1 MEKSLTDKLALVFD
15 FGGVLIDWNPRH
27 LYLKLFNGDREA
39 VERFL
44 VEIQFDQWNFRQDQG
59 RPFAAG
65 VAEHCARFPRY
76 CDLIRA
82 YDIRWEETI
91 NGPIEGSIAILRSLR
106 KAGYPLYGLSNWSV
120 EKFQLIQGR
129 FDFLDW
135 FTMILISG
143 SVGMAKPEPAIFRL
157 LLEKVGRSAE
167 ECILIDDSPQNIRT
181 AQQLGFQ
188 TIHFRSPAQMKRALR
203 KFL

>member
-1 MEKSLTDKLALVFD
+1 MDNLAFVFD
-15 FGGVLIDWNPRH
+15 IGNVLIDWNPRH

-44 VEIQFDQWNFRQDQG
+44 KEIEFDQWNFRQDQG
-59 RPFAAG
+59 RPFAVG
-65 VAEHCARFPRY
+65 VAEHCARFPQY

-82 YDIRWEETI
+82 YDVRWEETI
-91 NGPIEGSIAILRSLR
+91 NGPIDGTITILHSLWR
-106 KAGYPLYGLSNWSV
+106 AGYPLFGLSNWSV
-120 EKFQLIQGR
+120 EKFQLVRSR

-135 FTMILISG
+135 FTTILISG

-157 LLEKVGRSAE
+157 LLEWTGRSAE
-167 ECILIDDSPQNIRT
+167 ECILIDDSPQNIHA
-181 AQQLGFQ
+181 AQRLGFR
-188 TIHFRSPAQMKRALR
+188 TILFRSPNQLKRALR